1 MLSSRRA
8 GTLAACAS
16 LALLAGCSSSTDE
29 ASSGSPLSTAPPGT
43 YGTPLDPSA
52 PDPTEVATDPAPST
66 VPAPTG
72 GARADATVQ
81 ITYYGWNPDSSVVE
95 VGGFVPFLVEEGGT
109 CTLTLTQGGAS
120 ATASREATPN
130 VTSTACGELVVPGDQ
145 LAPGTWDAVLAYESE
160 RSAGSTE
167 PVEVQVP

>member
-1 MLSSRRA
+1 M
-8 GTLAACAS
+8 
-16 LALLAGCSSSTDE
+16 
-29 ASSGSPLSTAPPGT
+29 
-43 YGTPLDPSA
+43 
-52 PDPTEVATDPAPST
+52 
-66 VPAPTG
+66 
-72 GARADATVQ
+72 
-81 ITYYGWNPDSSVVE
+81 
-95 VGGFVPFLVEEGGT
+95 PFLVEEGGT